1 MPETP
6 APRRL
11 LLLFGTVISG
21 VNLVAWTAVDYA
33 RYGVL
38 TGRGLRMAMFAL
50 SATLAL
56 YLVLRLALL
65 VVGKEA
71 A

>member
-1 MPETP
+1 
-6 APRRL
+6 
-11 LLLFGTVISG
+11 
-21 VNLVAWTAVDYA
+21 
-33 RYGVL
+33 
-38 TGRGLRMAMFAL
+38 MFAL